1 MKTKTASI
9 LATLNVLSW
18 IAYIGISI
26 KCGAIIFT
34 YILSLFNQQVAK
46 DLYQGLNLYDLMHDS
61 FVNYSL
67 FVGITTGLLAIKAYV
82 AQLVIQVLSKINLK
96 SPFDMEVA
104 QLMEKIS
111 LMILV
116 LWVLSLGAS
125 IYQELMELPNMD
137 WNGGEALFLSG
148 LIFLFAQIF
157 KKGVEIQAE
166 NDLTV

>member
-46 DLYQGLNLYDLMHDS
+46 DLYQGLNLYDLMQDS

-67 FVGITTGLLAIKAYV
+67 FIGISTGLLAIKAYV

-96 SPFDMEVA
+96 SPFELEVA

-116 LWVLSLGAS
+116 LWGLSLGAS

>member
-9 LATLNVLSW
+9 LAIMNVLSW

-46 DLYQGLNLYDLMHDS
+46 DLYQGLNLYDLMNGS
-61 FVNYSL
+61 FVHYSL
-67 FVGITTGLLAIKAYV
+67 FVGITAGLLGLKAYI
-82 AQLVIQVLSKINLK
+82 AHLVIKTLSKINLT
-96 SPFDMEVA
+96 SPFQMEVA
-104 QLMEKIS
+104 HLMEKIS
-111 LMILV
+111 LMIV
-116 LWVLSLGAS
+116 YLWLISLGAT
-125 IYQELMELPNMD
+125 IYQESMELPKMD

>member
-96 SPFDMEVA
+96 SPFELEVA

-116 LWVLSLGAS
+116 LWGLSLGAS

>member
-67 FVGITTGLLAIKAYV
+67 FVGITTALLAIKAYV

>member
-61 FVNYSL
+61 FVHYSL

>member
-9 LATLNVLSW
+9 LATMNVLSW

-34 YILSLFNQQVAK
+34 YVLSLFNEQVAK
-46 DLYQGLNLYDLMHDS
+46 DLYQGLNLYDLKNES
-61 FVNYSL
+61 FLHYSL
-67 FVGITTGLLAIKAYV
+67 IVGITAGLLALKAYV
-82 AQLVIQVLSKINLK
+82 AHLVIKVLSKINLK

-104 QLMEKIS
+104 LQMEKIS
-111 LMILV
+111 IMILY
-116 LWVLSLGAS
+116 LWLISLGAR
-125 IYQELMELPNMD
+125 IYQEILDLPNMD

>member
-1 MKTKTASI
+1 
-9 LATLNVLSW
+9 
-18 IAYIGISI
+18 
-26 KCGAIIFT
+26 
-34 YILSLFNQQVAK
+34 VAK

>member
-137 WNGGEALFLSG
+137 WNGSEALFLSG

>member
-67 FVGITTGLLAIKAYV
+67 FVGITTGLLSIKAYV

>member
-46 DLYQGLNLYDLMHDS
+46 DLYQGLNLYDLMQDS

-67 FVGITTGLLAIKAYV
+67 FIGISTGLLAIKAYV

-96 SPFDMEVA
+96 SPFELEVA

-125 IYQELMELPNMD
+125 IYQELM
-137 WNGGEALFLSG
+137 
-148 LIFLFAQIF
+148 
-157 KKGVEIQAE
+157 
-166 NDLTV
+166 